1 MEPKM
6 MKISTNYATLQSR
19 EQRDKYA
26 DRGIALREPI
36 DKAADKMADK
46 LITKKTG
53 IKMRTRLKAYLE
65 EIKDLQQQLSK
76 LQDEEASLKEKQK
89 LLIRKQGDQQTF
101 PPLKEFETLEA
112 IQKTQKVIKDQLT
125 EKLVAKENVMAN
137 LVAIREKEL
146 AKSIMRTVK
155 NCLIS
160 PGDSSMASQIQLQQE
175 SILGLLK

>member
-1 MEPKM
+1 M
-6 MKISTNYATLQSR
+6 
-19 EQRDKYA
+19 
-26 DRGIALREPI
+26 
-36 DKAADKMADK
+36 
-46 LITKKTG
+46 
-53 IKMRTRLKAYLE
+53 
-65 EIKDLQQQLSK
+65 
-76 LQDEEASLKEKQK
+76 
-89 LLIRKQGDQQTF
+89 